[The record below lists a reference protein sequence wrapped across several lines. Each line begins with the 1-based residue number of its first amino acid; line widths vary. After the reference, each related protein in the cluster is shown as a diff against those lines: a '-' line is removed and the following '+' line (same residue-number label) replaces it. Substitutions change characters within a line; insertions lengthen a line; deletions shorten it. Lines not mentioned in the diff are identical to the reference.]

1 MRPDSRVLRAAG
13 LIAVLP
19 VGAGGRDHSAT
30 ESTHAA
36 PSSSATTSAA
46 ASAPTTSNPYGVPST
61 DPPAPNEPVLTVT
74 GGTTPLSLTLDQ
86 LSALGINTVTIDEPF
101 VKKRQTFGGVPL
113 SAVLAKA
120 GIPETAT
127 IDTVALNAYHYASA
141 ARPMIDS
148 NAIIATK
155 RDNAP
160 IPYDQGG
167 PIRIVFPDG
176 TQFSSVLDAWN
187 WSLATIDV
195 TSAGSGS
202 P

>member
-1 MRPDSRVLRAAG
+1 MRTDSLLASAACF
-13 LIAVLP
+13 IAVLS
-19 VGAGGRDHSAT
+19 VAACGSNHSAT

-36 PSSSATTSAA
+36 PSSSAATTSAA
-46 ASAPTTSNPYGVPST
+46 ASAPTTSNPYGVPSI

-74 GGTTPLSLTLDQ
+74 GGTTPLSLTLAE
-86 LSALGINTVTIDEPF
+86 LNALGNTTVTLDEPF
-101 VKKRQTFGGVPL
+101 AKKRQTFSGVPL

-127 IDTVALNAYHYASA
+127 IDTLALNAYHYASA
-141 ARPMIDS
+141 VRPMIDS
-148 NAIIATK
+148 NALIATK

-176 TQFSSVLDAWN
+176 TPLSSVLDAWN
-187 WSLATIDV
+187 WSLATINV
-195 TSAGSGS
+195 TSAGSG
-202 P
+202 